1 LDLAALPPARQRG
14 ALIDRIALLARQI
27 MGLPI
32 DAAIPDDQSLLEFGM
47 DSLMAVDLGTRIAQS
62 LGRALPATLLF
73 DHPSLAAL
81 CDHLLPDARP
91 RRPDL
96 DSMNEAALADLLES
110 KLQGVEP

>member
-1 LDLAALPPARQRG
+1 
-14 ALIDRIALLARQI
+14 

-32 DAAIPDDQSLLEFGM
+32 DTTIPEDQSLLELGM

-62 LGRALPATLLF
+62 LGRTLPATLLF
-73 DHPSLAAL
+73 DYPSLAAL
-81 CDHLLPDARP
+81 ADHLLPDERP